1 METTA
6 APALRGRLLELARE
20 KVEESGPEA
29 LRARSLTAQAG
40 TSTQSLYT
48 LFGGMPGLFDALVA
62 DGFDEFASYVAAVEE
77 TDDPVAD
84 FFAKGWTYA
93 EWALAHPQLYRLMFG
108 LSGGELRHH
117 AGLEVALAGSMANS
131 PQAQRSVD
139 VLVNSMRRVTES
151 GRLEPVDP
159 VIAASQFLS
168 ATHGYVLLR
177 AGGVFGGDEEAS
189 ALIVAFGVNLM
200 VGMGDDRERA
210 TESLQRAIRFL
221 STP

>member
-6 APALRGRLLELARE
+6 VPALRDRLLELARE

-48 LFGGMPGLFDALVA
+48 LFGGMPGLIDAVVA
-62 DGFDEFASYVAAVEE
+62 DGFEEFAEFVAAIEE

-84 FFAKGWTYA
+84 FFAKGRAYA
-93 EWALAHPQLYRLMFG
+93 EWALAHSRLYRLMFG
-108 LSGGELRHH
+108 LSGGDLRHH

-131 PQAQRSVD
+131 PQAQRTVD
-139 VLVNSMRRVTES
+139 VLVDSMRRVTES
-151 GRLEPVDP
+151 GRLDPIDP

-177 AGGVFGGDEEAS
+177 AGEVFGGDEESA
-189 ALIVAFGVNLM
+189 ALIGSFGVNLM
-200 VGMGDDRERA
+200 VGMGDNRERA
-210 TESLQRAIRFL
+210 TASLRKVIESL
-221 STP
+221 STS

>member
-1 METTA
+1 MEATA
-6 APALRGRLLELARE
+6 NPALRDKLLQLARE

-48 LFGGMPGLFDALVA
+48 LFGGMPGLIDAVVA
-62 DGFDEFASYVAAVEE
+62 DGFEEFAEFVAAIEE
-77 TDDPVAD
+77 SDDPVAD
-84 FFAKGWTYA
+84 FFAKGRAYA
-93 EWALAHPQLYRLMFG
+93 EWALAHSQLYRLMFG
-108 LSGGELRHH
+108 LSGGDLRHH

-139 VLVNSMRRVTES
+139 ILVNSMRRVTES
-151 GRLEPVDP
+151 GRLEPIDP

-177 AGGVFGGDEEAS
+177 AGDVFGGDEESA
-189 ALIVAFGVNLM
+189 ALIGSFGVNLM
-200 VGMGDDRERA
+200 VGMGDNRERA
-210 TESLQRAIRFL
+210 TASLRKVIESL
-221 STP
+221 STS

>member
-1 METTA
+1 MEATA
-6 APALRGRLLELARE
+6 VPALRDRLLQIARA

-29 LRARSLTAQAG
+29 LRARSLTAEAG

-48 LFGGMPGLFDALVA
+48 LFGGMPGLLDALVA
-62 DGFDEFASYVAAVEE
+62 DGFDQFASYVAAVEE
-77 TDDPVAD
+77 TEDPVAD

-108 LSGGELRHH
+108 LTGGDLRHH
-117 AGLEVALAGSMANS
+117 AGLEVALAGSIANT

-151 GRLEPVDP
+151 GRLEPIDP

-168 ATHGYVLLR
+168 ATHGYVLLQ
-177 AGGVFGGDEEAS
+177 AGGVFGGDEQS
-189 ALIVAFGVNLM
+189 LSVIGGFGVNLM
-200 VGMGDDRERA
+200 VGMGDERGRA
-210 TESLQRAIRFL
+210 TESLQKAIESF
-221 STP
+221 SVP